1 MLTAIDLAYFDDIL
15 TLIQLGHVCL
25 QFYKFFSCSGT
36 KLLSFYRQKSASSS
50 SIPFSDIYKNHRG
63 RKNNILIRL
72 RLVLLMNLKLN
83 NFQQKLYAFKLH
95 S

>member
-1 MLTAIDLAYFDDIL
+1 MLTAIDLAYYDDIL

-25 QFYKFFSCSGT
+25 QFYKLFSCSRT

-63 RKNNILIRL
+63 RKKYNILIRL
-72 RLVLLMNLKLN
+72 RLVLLMNLMLN
-83 NFQQKLYAFKLH
+83 NFQQNMH
-95 S
+95 